1 MFFVNDCLGARFCLF
16 MFFWLHFM
24 FLWIVLMCLFLILSY
39 ELFDMFFVFFVVFF
53 LYLFCVFCKLYF
65 FNIKFMDFFQK
76 TFQTNHLKTI

>member
-1 MFFVNDCLGARFCLF
+1 
-16 MFFWLHFM
+16 
-24 FLWIVLMCLFLILSY
+24 MCLFLILSY

-65 FNIKFMDFFQK
+65 FNIKFMVFFQK